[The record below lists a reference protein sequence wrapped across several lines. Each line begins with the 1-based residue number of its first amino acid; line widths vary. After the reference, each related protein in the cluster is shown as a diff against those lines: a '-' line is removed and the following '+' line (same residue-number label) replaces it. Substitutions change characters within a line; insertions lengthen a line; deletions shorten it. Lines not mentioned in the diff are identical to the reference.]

1 MVTRVQARPSTPV
14 AVLVPVVA
22 TVLCAAALVVASPMW
37 MVIVLVALGL
47 LTAMMLRIEWAVLVY
62 VAVEPFGDYVA
73 LANGS
78 AVKLVGAV
86 LFAAWLLRLALD
98 SRPIAIRH
106 PAVFAAG
113 GLFLALVASAALH
126 SNGSAGLEV
135 TSRYLSYLGVLVVL
149 VDTMRN
155 GLAPRRVAGTFVIS
169 SSLAAVAGLV
179 VFINSEGGRAG
190 GPVEDPNDF
199 AFYLICAIPFAVYL
213 WSDATGIRRHLLAGS
228 IGVLLVA
235 TAATFSRGAMLGIVA
250 MVAVAAVL
258 GLVRLR
264 AVMVGAGV
272 LVAAIMVISVASP
285 DVVNRSIHEKQ
296 TVASANVSSRY
307 ASWTMA
313 AEMTADSPV
322 LGKGPAGFRTNFK
335 EFAGDKAVDQTHLD
349 VAHQMLLDVS
359 SELGLVGLAAFG
371 AMLVYGV
378 TGALRGARQGRSP
391 AFAQATV
398 VSFAGILV
406 AAMFLSEQYYLPIW
420 LLVAFG
426 AVVDPR
432 SRERV

>member
-1 MVTRVQARPSTPV
+1 
-14 AVLVPVVA
+14 
-22 TVLCAAALVVASPMW
+22 
-37 MVIVLVALGL
+37 
-47 LTAMMLRIEWAVLVY
+47 
-62 VAVEPFGDYVA
+62 
-73 LANGS
+73 
-78 AVKLVGAV
+78 
-86 LFAAWLLRLALD
+86 
-98 SRPIAIRH
+98 
-106 PAVFAAG
+106 
-113 GLFLALVASAALH
+113 
-126 SNGSAGLEV
+126 
-135 TSRYLSYLGVLVVL
+135 
-149 VDTMRN
+149 
-155 GLAPRRVAGTFVIS
+155 
-169 SSLAAVAGLV
+169 
-179 VFINSEGGRAG
+179 
-190 GPVEDPNDF
+190 
-199 AFYLICAIPFAVYL
+199 
-213 WSDATGIRRHLLAGS
+213 
-228 IGVLLVA
+228 
-235 TAATFSRGAMLGIVA
+235 MLGIVA

-378 TGALRGARQGRSP
+378 TGALRGARQDRSP